1 MAPDFRQEKPEQA
14 SIFRC
19 QNGYGIEVISAK
31 GSGDDDEEFMV
42 RRYVASSLTEAL
54 DRVRDYF
61 LEGET
66 NE

>member
-1 MAPDFRQEKPEQA
+1 MAPEFRQEKPEQA

-31 GSGDDDEEFMV
+31 GSGDEEDDFV
-42 RRYVASSLTEAL
+42 VKRYVASSLTEAL

-61 LEGET
+61 LEGED
-66 NE
+66 NG

>member
-1 MAPDFRQEKPEQA
+1 MSPEFRQEKPEQA

-31 GSGDDDEEFMV
+31 GSDEDEEFTV
-42 RRYVASSLTEAL
+42 KRYVASSLTEAL

-61 LEGET
+61 LEGED
-66 NE
+66 NG